1 MHGIRKDFFEDFLL
15 NKLNGY
21 YLILHGN
28 NHYFLAELVF
38 LLGKT
43 TIYFLTAARL
53 ISPRIYPSYSHENK
67 ITTFPISQ
75 TQTVDS
81 EKVREKAYFL
91 WIEKGY
97 PENNDLDNWLEAEE
111 QLYY

>member
-1 MHGIRKDFFEDFLL
+1 MQGIRKSLFEDFLL

-43 TIYFLTAARL
+43 AIYFLTFARL
-53 ISPRIYPSYSHENK
+53 ISPRIYYSYSPEDK
-67 ITTFPISQ
+67 IATFSIPK
-75 TQTVDS
+75 TV
-81 EKVREKAYFL
+81 ELERIRERAYFL

-97 PENNDLDNWLEAEE
+97 PENTDLDNWLEAEK
-111 QLYY
+111 QLCY